1 MHRFMKKY
9 FQGNPNFIFFSDFW
23 VSEFKRSKYQITSF
37 PMKKYGKFYG
47 IMALAFLFQACGET
61 GIPDPD
67 PKPSPGVDF
76 SININ
81 QNPYTSLQ
89 QSGGF
94 AIATQQK
101 VIIARLDAN
110 NWAALSSY
118 CPNDP
123 AVSLTYNASD
133 FTFRCSKDNSVFDH
147 LGKVKS
153 GSSPDLT
160 RYNTTFTN
168 NTGVLRIFE

>member
-1 MHRFMKKY
+1 
-9 FQGNPNFIFFSDFW
+9 
-23 VSEFKRSKYQITSF
+23 
-37 PMKKYGKFYG
+37 MKKYGKLCG
-47 IMALAFLFQACGET
+47 IVALTFLFQACGET
-61 GIPDPD
+61 GIPDPN
-67 PKPSPGVDF
+67 PGGSPGLDF

-81 QNPYTSLQ
+81 QSPFTPLQ
-89 QSGGF
+89 NVGGS

-101 VIIARLDAN
+101 VIIARLDAT

-123 AVSLTYNASD
+123 TVSLTYNAAD

-147 LGKVKS
+147 QGKVKS
-153 GSSPDLT
+153 GSSSNLT